1 MSVPVDRKGAL
12 RDVAA
17 GGVLLLVAALYHFE
31 TLRISQSSLSDE
43 VGPEGLPRLLAIG
56 LAVVAGLI
64 LVRGIAAAV
73 RLRRTEAAADSGGDH
88 VASLPRALGFVAI
101 GVGYILVAPVVGYV
115 IGAALLIAAVALYEG
130 VAPTWR
136 VAAVAAGAGCLV
148 WAIFV
153 KLLGTEQPAGW
164 FF

>member
-1 MSVPVDRKGAL
+1 MSVPVDLKAAW

-17 GGVLLLVAALYHFE
+17 GGVLLAVAALYHLQ
-31 TLRISQSSLSDE
+31 TLEIPQSSLSDE

-64 LVRGIAAAV
+64 LLRGLIAAV
-73 RLRRTEAAADSGGDH
+73 RLRRTQAPTASGGDY

-101 GVGYILVAPVVGYV
+101 GIGYIVAAPIVGYV
-115 IGAALLIAAVALYEG
+115 VGVALLVAVVALYEG
-130 VAPTWR
+130 IAPTWR
-136 VAAVAAGAGCLV
+136 VAAVAAGAGVLF
-148 WAIFV
+148 WIIFV
-153 KLLGTEQPAGW
+153 KLLGTEQPVGW